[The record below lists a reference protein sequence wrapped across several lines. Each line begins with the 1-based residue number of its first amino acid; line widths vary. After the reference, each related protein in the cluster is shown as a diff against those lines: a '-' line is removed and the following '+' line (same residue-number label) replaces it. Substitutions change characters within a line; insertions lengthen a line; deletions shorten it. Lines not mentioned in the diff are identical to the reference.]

1 MQEYMTSDSESDRSS
16 ISSINFTGL
25 DKLIGISDGSNASR
39 PRFKNQERLAM
50 MQRKALDNSETDSA
64 TTGSESKGGSK
75 GRRRGSNQAPRS
87 RKGGRKRKHGQLKQK
102 KRNSGPNPQ
111 AHLPNAQSNAAMTDP
126 SEDHEDTE
134 SENDG
139 MNDRTTRT
147 KNQERFATM
156 QGDRTRPQ
164 KPRPQMTARRD
175 GNAYGRTES
184 ESESESESDMSGGEM
199 MRRMEANSKRII
211 VDESSNSEAESEVE
225 SETESETT
233 KSEWEETVNMARQ
246 RRVGTNR
253 RADDPDTW
261 ESQEETESDDDTD
274 QDKKPRAKRKR

>member
-64 TTGSESKGGSK
+64 TTGSESKGGPK
-75 GRRRGSNQAPRS
+75 GRKKQTRTEKRKKAGRRN
-87 RKGGRKRKHGQLKQK
+87 RKRKQQK
-102 KRNSGPNPQ
+102 KTPRNNGPNPQ
-111 AHLPNAQSNAAMTDP
+111 AHLPSTQSNAAMTDP
-126 SEDHEDTE
+126 SEDHEETNN
-134 SENDG
+134 ENDG
-139 MNDRTTRT
+139 MNDRTTGT

-164 KPRPQMTARRD
+164 KPRPQMMATRD
-175 GNAYGRTES
+175 GNVYGRTES
-184 ESESESESDMSGGEM
+184 GSESESDMSGREM
-199 MRRMEANSKRII
+199 MGRMEANSKRII

-225 SETESETT
+225 SETSE
-233 KSEWEETVNMARQ
+233 SEWEDNVNMARQ

-253 RADDPDTW
+253 REDDPDTS
-261 ESQEETESDDDTD
+261 ENHEETESDDDTD